1 MGAPIGPLD
10 FTTPF
15 IGDYTTEEV
24 KSWQQV
30 VIDLAKQ
37 LQADGFDA
45 IELNMAANNMGQSF
59 FSRARNNREDEYGP
73 QSLENRTRWAVETIK
88 GIKEACGEDFL
99 VQALINGI
107 EINDTDLG
115 NDNDYASIE
124 ETKAIAKIL
133 EEAGADSLH
142 VRIGPAYTH
151 IARSPATC
159 TSAPTASRHE
169 LHSGRIDFDKHFQG
183 LVRGNHSGCGCAWT
197 WPARSRAR

>member
-1 MGAPIGPLD
+1 MAANPDEYFAYYDRMAKGGVEVIWIEDAANFWDMTASPMKQDYSAYDFKGLVETLHADGAQVVGYQFDTMGAPIGPLD

-15 IGDYTTEEV
+15 IGDDSPEEI

-88 GIKEACGEDFL
+88 GIKEACGEDFI

-115 NDNDYASIE
+115 NDADYA
-124 ETKAIAKIL
+124 
-133 EEAGADSLH
+133 
-142 VRIGPAYTH
+142 
-151 IARSPATC
+151 
-159 TSAPTASRHE
+159 
-169 LHSGRIDFDKHFQG
+169 
-183 LVRGNHSGCGCAWT
+183 
-197 WPARSRAR
+197 